1 MVDEIVT
8 EPKSTGSPPLK
19 KVTVSGAV
27 EFWNMQ
33 VMEAGLL
40 GATRLGLTEMVGR
53 RPVQG
58 KHGERLVAT
67 LDTNL

>member
-1 MVDEIVT
+1 MVSSALVDEIVT

-33 VMEAGLL
+33 EKEAGRLAVT
-40 GATRLGLTEMVGR
+40 GLGLTEIVGS

-58 KHGERLVAT
+58 KCGE
-67 LDTNL
+67 